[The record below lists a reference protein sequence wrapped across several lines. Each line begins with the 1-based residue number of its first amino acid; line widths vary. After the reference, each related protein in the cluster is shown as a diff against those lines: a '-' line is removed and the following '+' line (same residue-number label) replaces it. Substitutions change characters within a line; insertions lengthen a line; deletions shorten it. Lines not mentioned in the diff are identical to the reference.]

1 MLAALPITT
10 HGGLRYAAAVVAQDK
25 PTNEALMEA
34 YIGGDQAAFRLLF
47 ERYAPTLLRLG
58 RRHLDS
64 EAQAQELVQHTF
76 MRLHGARRDFTAG
89 SRVHPWLMTI
99 AMNYV
104 RDQWRARKRRPTEA
118 LTFEPSQATEADPG
132 GLERK
137 ERAQRLRTA
146 LETLPESHRAVIE
159 LFWFQDRNYA
169 EIAEILGT
177 TPGAARVRAHRAGAQ
192 LRKLLESDKRESD
205 VEG

>member
-1 MLAALPITT
+1 MLAALPMSAPARL
-10 HGGLRYAAAVVAQDK
+10 GYAAAAVAEDK

-34 YIGGDQAAFRLLF
+34 YVAGDQAAFRQLF
-47 ERYAPTLLRLG
+47 ERYVPTLLRLG

-76 MRLHGARRDFTAG
+76 MRLHGARRDFSAG

-99 AMNYV
+99 AMNYI
-104 RDQWRARKRRPTEA
+104 RDQWRARKRRPTEV
-118 LTFEPSQATEADPG
+118 LTFEPVQATEADPG
-132 GLERK
+132 GLEQK
-137 ERAQRLRTA
+137 ERAQRLRQA
-146 LETLPESHRAVIE
+146 MSTLPESHRAVIE

-169 EIAEILGT
+169 EIASILGT

-192 LRKLLESDKRESD
+192 LRKLLESDD
-205 VEG
+205 EG